1 MLAIKNILIY
11 LIFFLVGD
19 IIFSNF
25 IYKKDF
31 NHNCYTYTKDFFY
44 LTKNCYAKEKWVRN
58 VNSYDV
64 YTDSNGYR
72 FSGKKETE
80 NLKKKSAIF
89 FGDSFTYGMGL
100 DYKKTFVG
108 MVENKKK
115 DFKILNLGVPG
126 YSPSVF
132 NYQFKEVIKKNIIP
146 NKIFYVLDISDV
158 SEEASQ
164 WGEIGNDNYP
174 VQINRTKD
182 KEIVKENINKKF
194 IHKNFKG
201 SRLIARKI
209 NNFFRSI
216 RLSLSKEKN
225 KDEDNIPG
233 YSGWG
238 NFLYMHI
245 DKTDPKL
252 WYPIGFDKAINK
264 ITAQSKEIA
273 LTAKSINADLY
284 IIIYPWPDS
293 LQYGQEEFNWEIF
306 SKNLCFNISC
316 KKVINFFPEFEIV
329 KQNNKDWLNKLYI
342 NGDLHITEYGH
353 KIIAERILKEVF

>member
-1 MLAIKNILIY
+1 MTKKYILIY
-11 LIFFLVGD
+11 LVFFLVGD
-19 IIFSNF
+19 IVFSNF

-31 NHNCYTYTKDFFY
+31 NHNCYTYIKDFFY

-64 YTDSNGYR
+64 YTDHNGYR
-72 FSGKKETE
+72 FSGKKNRG
-80 NLKKKSAIF
+80 NLKNKSAIF

-108 MVENKKK
+108 IVEKNKK
-115 DFKILNLGVPG
+115 DFKIFNLGVPG

-164 WGEIGNDNYP
+164 WGEIGNNGYP
-174 VQINRTKD
+174 VQVNRTKD
-182 KEIVKENINKKF
+182 KENKKENIRKNF
-194 IHKNFKG
+194 THKNFKG
-201 SRLIARKI
+201 SRLIARKV

-216 RLSLSKEKN
+216 RLSFSTKKH
-225 KDEDNIPG
+225 KDTIPG

-238 NFLYMHI
+238 NFLYMNI
-245 DKTDPKL
+245 DNTDQKL
-252 WYPIGFDKAINK
+252 WNPIGFNMAINK
-264 ITAQSKEIA
+264 IKAQSKEIA
-273 LTAKSINADLY
+273 STAKSIDAELY

-293 LQYGQEEFNWEIF
+293 LQYGQKNFNWEIF
-306 SKNLCFNISC
+306 SENLCIEISC
-316 KKVINFFPEFEIV
+316 KKVINFFPDFRSV
-329 KQNNKDWLNKLYI
+329 KQNNDDWLNKLYI